1 MSEIL
6 LRLRVEGATHSSLW
20 NTRWKRHAM
29 EHNTSTAHRQVP
41 RTLRASGSRRMPISR
56 WQKAAGAAA
65 AELPLP
71 LGERPLGGLAIAST
85 RRPTQRRA
93 LLVLGASERSA
104 SCGERAR
111 VCGHGRSGQARDI
124 SPSSLRQLQRVQR
137 RALLVWGAPE
147 TSASCGERA
156 RVCGLGRLG
165 PGPRHISLRF
175 EPVAACS
182 LRTKRGCRVSR
193 HPPEATISPQP
204 QSEHDTSPQAR
215 HGPGCRA
222 SDPEPTSRRLAL
234 TPQYRLPVPR

>member
-1 MSEIL
+1 
-6 LRLRVEGATHSSLW
+6 
-20 NTRWKRHAM
+20 M

-41 RTLRASGSRRMPISR
+41 RTLRASGGRRMPTHHPR
-56 WQKAAGAAA
+56 QKAAGAAPA

-156 RVCGLGRLG
+156 RVCESTG
-165 PGPRHISLRF
+165 PRGPRHISLRF

-204 QSEHDTSPQAR
+204 QAYTIPAHRRDTAPAAGPQTLSPPAA
-215 HGPGCRA
+215 G
-222 SDPEPTSRRLAL
+222 
-234 TPQYRLPVPR
+234 